1 MNIKQLNTQLET
13 LAKAKKHIMKSKKSL
28 INYTQG
34 DEFFN
39 GYIKNYDDVL
49 LNIEQIEADLHLWI
63 ADIKGAL

>member
-28 INYTQG
+28 IKHTQG

-39 GYIKNYDDVL
+39 GYLRNYDKTILD
-49 LNIEQIEADLHLWI
+49 IEQIEAVLQLWI
-63 ADIKGAL
+63 ADIKGEL